1 MGTHPASAA
10 KQACQQAFHGQ
21 ICIELGPMQPYALRR
36 NFNVSQLL
44 GPGTGQAL
52 CQLGWKRKKSAVF
65 QTNHDAFF
73 SAVITSRHGTQSR
86 GLLNLPSG
94 LGRFNLSQFAFNPI
108 RQGGFGHASCSN
120 EF

>member
-65 QTNHDAFF
+65 KTNHDAFF
-73 SAVITSRHGTQSR
+73 FGCHNEQTRHAKPWPAQPA
-86 GLLNLPSG
+86 LWSG
-94 LGRFNLSQFAFNPI
+94 PLQPEPI
-108 RQGGFGHASCSN
+108 RI
-120 EF
+120 